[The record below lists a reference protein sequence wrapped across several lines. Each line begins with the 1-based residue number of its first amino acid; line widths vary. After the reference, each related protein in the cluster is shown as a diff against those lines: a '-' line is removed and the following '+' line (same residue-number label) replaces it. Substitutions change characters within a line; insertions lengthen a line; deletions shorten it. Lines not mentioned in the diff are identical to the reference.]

1 MTSGGVQVISGGS
14 SESQG
19 WVRRKFTVVEKRWS
33 KMSAVVAVEIQV
45 RQLRMGDDH
54 GFSSNIR
61 WQSRTRVDYAALPPG
76 LSQKVS
82 ARVTAAARKDPDSTP
97 QSAPWIIHGRI
108 DPSRF
113 TPEWVLW
120 TLGGWCAASPFLGGA
135 LLGNVVYLPAVA
147 LAAMI
152 TPWISTAAAAL
163 GIRVWQSSSPL
174 TLSRSEAK
182 LIRAHTR
189 TVSFDVPWASR
200 SQEPYAIQ
208 IVAAKILS
216 EIEASPAWQSAH
228 CDLDRIQL
236 DLAEEMFQIQ
246 QSCANLVKLH
256 ELIRDAKPL
265 VQRRTSPTQAEL
277 KRKVSE
283 YETVYTEAREAVIA
297 RVAALRTYRQHLTQV
312 EVLLEDL
319 AKTTAL
325 VARTDEFTEAFTAI
339 VRDTG
344 AAQRTV
350 AMSADL
356 ELLKGRL
363 EAELAFISGSVIH
376 DPDLVM
382 PLAVSRI
389 SGRIREL

>member
-1 MTSGGVQVISGGS
+1 MTSGGVQLMSGS
-14 SESQG
+14 SDSLG

-33 KMSAVVAVEIQV
+33 KMSAVVAVEFQV
-45 RQLRMGDDH
+45 RQLCAGDDQ
-54 GFSSNIR
+54 GFSSSLM
-61 WQSRTRVDYAALPPG
+61 WQRRTRVDYAALPPE

-82 ARVTAAARKDPDSTP
+82 ARVAAAARKDPTVTP
-97 QSAPWIIHGRI
+97 GSAPWIVHGRI
-108 DPSRF
+108 DPTRF
-113 TPEWVLW
+113 TSEWVLW
-120 TLGGWCAASPFLGGA
+120 SLGGWCMASPFLGGA
-135 LLGNVVYLPAVA
+135 LLGGVVYLPAAA
-147 LAAMI
+147 LAAMV
-152 TPWISTAAAAL
+152 TPWVSTAAAGL
-163 GIRVWQSSSPL
+163 GIRIWQSSSPL

-182 LIRAHTR
+182 LIREHTR

-216 EIEASPAWQSAH
+216 EIDTSPAWQSAH

-256 ELIRDAKPL
+256 DLISDAKPL
-265 VQRRTSPTQAEL
+265 VRRRSSTTQAEL

-283 YETVYTEAREAVIA
+283 YETVYAEAREAVIG
-297 RVAALRTYRQHLTQV
+297 RVAALRTYRQHLAQV
-312 EVLLEDL
+312 EALLEDL
-319 AKTTAL
+319 AKTTEL

-339 VRDTG
+339 VRDTA
-344 AAQRTV
+344 AAQRTE

-363 EAELAFISGSVIH
+363 EAELAFITGAVIH

-389 SGRIREL
+389 SGRMREL

>member
-1 MTSGGVQVISGGS
+1 MTSGGVQVTNGGT

-33 KMSAVVAVEIQV
+33 KMSAVVAVELQV

-54 GFSSNIR
+54 GFSSNLR
-61 WQSRTRVDYAALPPG
+61 WQRRTRVDYAALPPG

-82 ARVTAAARKDPDSTP
+82 ARVAAAARKDPTSTP
-97 QSAPWIIHGRI
+97 QSAPLIIHGRI

-135 LLGNVVYLPAVA
+135 LLGGVVYLPAAA
-147 LAAMI
+147 LAAMV
-152 TPWISTAAAAL
+152 TPWVSTAAAAL
-163 GIRVWQSSSPL
+163 GIRIWQSSSPL
-174 TLSRSEAK
+174 TLSRAEAK
-182 LIRAHTR
+182 LIRRHTR
-189 TVSFDVPWASR
+189 TVSFDMPWASR

-208 IVAAKILS
+208 IVAAKLLS
-216 EIEASPAWQSAH
+216 QIEASTAWKSAH

-246 QSCANLVKLH
+246 QSCTNLVKLH
-256 ELIRDAKPL
+256 ELISDAKPL
-265 VQRRTSPTQAEL
+265 VRRRTSPTQTEL

-283 YETVYTEAREAVIA
+283 YETVYAEAREAVIG

-312 EVLLEDL
+312 EALLEDL
-319 AKTTAL
+319 AKTTEL
-325 VARTDEFTEAFTAI
+325 VARNEEFAEAFTAI
-339 VRDTG
+339 VRDTA
-344 AAQRTV
+344 AAQRTE

-382 PLAVSRI
+382 PLALSRI
-389 SGRIREL
+389 SGRMRDL